1 MIVSLDPEFTNFVLQ
16 QEKSFETWCPESFK
30 TLLGSDNLLTC
41 AGSVHKYTRNLIL
54 RVFGPENLRLQLLHE
69 VDRIARTNLVS
80 WVDRS
85 SIDLKL
91 SISSGRKSIMKA
103 LKQLLDE
110 KQKNTERQ
118 ERMDLLSL
126 LIRDLEMEKHGL
138 TEEYVLNVLFSIVFA
153 SFETTSTALTVAL
166 KFLMDNPAAL
176 QELTEEHEQI
186 LKARTNPDSGITW
199 EEYKSMKFT
208 SHVSCSYI
216 NCYIEGLRLANVT
229 VVMFRKATGDVRV
242 KAYTVPEGWTVMI
255 CPSANHL
262 NPATYNDPQ
271 VFNPRRWKDI
281 SEPSGGSMNFLAFG
295 RGPRYCAGAE
305 FAKLQMAIF
314 LHYLVTKYRWTLVRG
329 GNMVLS
335 PAPQFPNGFHVQ
347 VLPK

>member
-91 SISSGRKSIMKA
+91 SISSMIFSVTTKWLLGHEVSASTEDLLKHYDAFFKGVTAFPINIPGTTFYKCLKGRKSIMKA

-208 SHVSCSYI
+208 SHVI
-216 NCYIEGLRLANVT
+216 L
-229 VVMFRKATGDVRV
+229 
-242 KAYTVPEGWTVMI
+242 
-255 CPSANHL
+255 
-262 NPATYNDPQ
+262 
-271 VFNPRRWKDI
+271 KD
-281 SEPSGGSMNFLAFG
+281 
-295 RGPRYCAGAE
+295 
-305 FAKLQMAIF
+305 
-314 LHYLVTKYRWTLVRG
+314 
-329 GNMVLS
+329 
-335 PAPQFPNGFHVQ
+335 
-347 VLPK
+347 